1 MIQDKLKQL
10 SEMKRELSI
19 EEKMLDYYT
28 NHAPEGKVTFTMQV
42 ADSINRQAY
51 EKKKQLIADL
61 EKEIAREGE
70 IINLHFT
77 IPDLPSG
84 MMPLSAF
91 NHFTQNL
98 DETLRLIG
106 EDIIRKIDNCSLK
119 AGRRQRKFYNPEIQL
134 LSMTPGSF
142 NVQLGALNDPDS
154 LFYGSDEERKVNIL
168 YKSGTRLLNIMYTLS
183 CRDDLSRLAD
193 DNDEI
198 LESVQSL
205 YQDMDKDDLSLDIT
219 WTRHPSR
226 STFTIPHK
234 ASAPIAPALKN
245 YVEQRQQAVQLQRIT
260 GTITTL
266 NMEKYSLRLK
276 KKDSAIITVKFEKEN
291 ISDLMEHQVNPLYQ
305 KEYTIYVI
313 CENKPKKKNI
323 YRFRRFEN

>member
-234 ASAPIAPALKN
+234 DTAPIAQALKN

-266 NMEKYSLRLK
+266 NMEKYFLRLK

>member
-234 ASAPIAPALKN
+234 DTAPIAQALKN

>member
-1 MIQDKLKQL
+1 MIQGQLIQL
-10 SEMKRELSI
+10 SEMNRDLSI

-234 ASAPIAPALKN
+234 DTAPIAQALKN

>member
-28 NHAPEGKVTFTMQV
+28 THAPEGKVTCTMQV

-119 AGRRQRKFYNPEIQL
+119 AGRRQRKFYNSPIQL
-134 LSMTPGSF
+134 LAMSPGSF
-142 NVQLGALNDPDS
+142 NVQLGALNDPSS
-154 LFYGSDEERKVNIL
+154 LFYGTNEERKVNIL

-193 DNDEI
+193 DTDEI

-205 YQDMDKDDLSLDIT
+205 YRDMDKDNLSLDIT
-219 WTRHPSR
+219 WTRHPTR
-226 STFTIPHK
+226 STFTILHK
-234 ASAPIAPALKN
+234 DTAPIAKAS
-245 YVEQRQQAVQLQRIT
+245 QIRRFT

-266 NMEKYSLRLK
+266 SMEKSFFRIK
-276 KKDSAIITVKFEKEN
+276 QKDGTISTVKFDKEN
-291 ISDLMEHQVNPLYQ
+291 IPDLMAHEVNPLYQ
-305 KEYTIYVI
+305 KEYIIYVA
-313 CENKPKKKNI
+313 CENKPKKKCT
-323 YRFRRFEN
+323 YRLRRFEN

>member
-1 MIQDKLKQL
+1 MIQNKLKQL

-42 ADSINRQAY
+42 ADSINWQAY

-98 DETLRLIG
+98 DEPLRLIG

-119 AGRRQRKFYNPEIQL
+119 AGRRQRKFYNSPIQL
-134 LSMTPGSF
+134 LAMSPGSF
-142 NVQLGALNDPDS
+142 NVQLGALNDPSS
-154 LFYGSDEERKVNIL
+154 LFYGTNEERKVNIL
-168 YKSGTRLLNIMYTLS
+168 YKSGTRLLDIMYTLS
-183 CRDDLSRLAD
+183 HRDDMNRLAD
-193 DNDEI
+193 DTDEI

-205 YQDMDKDDLSLDIT
+205 YRDMDKDNLSLDIT
-219 WTRHPSR
+219 WTRHPTR
-226 STFTIPHK
+226 STFTILHK
-234 ASAPIAPALKN
+234 DTAPIAKALKD
-245 YVEQRQQAVQLQRIT
+245 YVERRQQASQIRRFT
-260 GTITTL
+260 GIITTL
-266 NMEKYSLRLK
+266 SMEKSFFRIK
-276 KKDSAIITVKFEKEN
+276 QKDGTISTVKFDKEN

-323 YRFRRFEN
+323 YRFQRFEN

>member
-1 MIQDKLKQL
+1 MIQDKLKRL

-28 NHAPEGKVTFTMQV
+28 KYAPEGKVTFTMQV
-42 ADSINRQAY
+42 ADEINRQAY

-61 EKEIAREGE
+61 EKEIIREGE

-91 NHFTQNL
+91 NNFTRNL
-98 DETLRLIG
+98 DETIRLIG
-106 EDIIRKIDNCSLK
+106 EDIISKMESCTKK
-119 AGRRQRKFYNPEIQL
+119 ARNRHRKFYNPEIQL

-219 WTRHPSR
+219 WTRHPNR

-234 ASAPIAPALKN
+234 DTAPIAKALKD
-245 YVEQRQQAVQLQRIT
+245 YVERRQQASQIRRFT

-266 NMEKYSLRLK
+266 SMEKSFFRIK
-276 KKDSAIITVKFEKEN
+276 QKDGTISTVKFEKEN

-323 YRFRRFEN
+323 YRFQRFEN

>member
-51 EKKKQLIADL
+51 EKKKQLIANL

-119 AGRRQRKFYNPEIQL
+119 AGRRQRKFYNSPIQL
-134 LSMTPGSF
+134 LAMSPGSF
-142 NVQLGALNDPDS
+142 NVQLGALDDPSS
-154 LFYGSDEERKVNIL
+154 LFYGTNEERKVNIL
-168 YKSGTRLLNIMYTLS
+168 YKSGTRLLDIMYTLGH
-183 CRDDLSRLAD
+183 RDDMNRLAD
-193 DNDEI
+193 DTDEI

-205 YQDMDKDDLSLDIT
+205 YRDMDKDNLSLDIT
-219 WTRHPSR
+219 WTRHPTR
-226 STFTIPHK
+226 STFTILHK
-234 ASAPIAPALKN
+234 DTAPIAKALKD
-245 YVEQRQQAVQLQRIT
+245 YVERRQQASQIRRFT

-266 NMEKYSLRLK
+266 SMEKSFFRIK
-276 KKDSAIITVKFEKEN
+276 QKDGTISTVKFDKEN
-291 ISDLMEHQVNPLYQ
+291 ISDLMAHEVNPLYQ
-305 KEYTIYVI
+305 KEYTIYVT
-313 CENKPKKKNI
+313 CENKPKKKCT
-323 YRFRRFEN
+323 YRLKRFEN

>member
-42 ADSINRQAY
+42 ADSINRQSY

-70 IINLHFT
+70 IVNLHFT

-119 AGRRQRKFYNPEIQL
+119 AGRRQRKFYNSPIQL
-134 LSMTPGSF
+134 LAMSPGSF
-142 NVQLGALNDPDS
+142 NVQLGALNDPSS
-154 LFYGSDEERKVNIL
+154 LFYGTNEERKVNIL
-168 YKSGTRLLNIMYTLS
+168 YKSGTRLLDIMYTLGH
-183 CRDDLSRLAD
+183 RDDMNRLAD
-193 DNDEI
+193 DTDEI

-205 YQDMDKDDLSLDIT
+205 YQNMDKDNLSLDIT
-219 WTRHPSR
+219 WTRHPTR
-226 STFTIPHK
+226 STFTILHK
-234 ASAPIAPALKN
+234 DTAPIAKALKD
-245 YVEQRQQAVQLQRIT
+245 YVERRQQASQIRLFT

-266 NMEKYSLRLK
+266 SMEKSFFRIK
-276 KKDSAIITVKFEKEN
+276 QKDGTISTVKFDKEN

-313 CENKPKKKNI
+313 CENKPQKKNI

>member
-1 MIQDKLKQL
+1 MIQDKLRQL

-28 NHAPEGKVTFTMQV
+28 KHAPEGKVTFTMQV
-42 ADSINRQAY
+42 ADEINRQAY

-61 EKEIAREGE
+61 EKEIIREGE

-91 NHFTQNL
+91 NNFTRNL
-98 DETLRLIG
+98 DETIRLIG
-106 EDIIRKIDNCSLK
+106 EDIISKMESCTKK
-119 AGRRQRKFYNPEIQL
+119 ARNWHRKFYNPEIQL

-234 ASAPIAPALKN
+234 DTAPIAKALKD
-245 YVEQRQQAVQLQRIT
+245 YVERRQQVSQIRRFT

-266 NMEKYSLRLK
+266 SMEKSFFRIK
-276 KKDSAIITVKFEKEN
+276 QKDGTISTVKFDKEN

-323 YRFRRFEN
+323 YRFRRFES

>member
-10 SEMKRELSI
+10 SEMKQELSI

-28 NHAPEGKVTFTMQV
+28 NHASEGKVTFTMQV

-77 IPDLPSG
+77 IPNLPSG

-91 NHFTQNL
+91 NNFTRNL
-98 DETLRLIG
+98 DETIRLIG
-106 EDIIRKIDNCSLK
+106 EDIISKMESCTKK
-119 AGRRQRKFYNPEIQL
+119 ARSRHRKFYNPEIQL
-134 LSMTPGSF
+134 LSMSPGSF
-142 NVQLGALNDPDS
+142 NVQLGALTDPGS

-183 CRDDLSRLAD
+183 CRDDFSRLAD

-226 STFTIPHK
+226 STFTIPHTDT
-234 ASAPIAPALKN
+234 APIAQALKN
-245 YVEQRQQAVQLQRIT
+245 YVEKRQQAVQLQRIT
-260 GTITTL
+260 GIIITL
-266 NMEKYSLRLK
+266 NMEKYFLRFK
-276 KKDSAIITVKFEKEN
+276 KKDGAIITVKFEKEN

-313 CENKPKKKNI
+313 CENKPKKKNL
-323 YRFRRFEN
+323 YRFQRFKN

>member
-234 ASAPIAPALKN
+234 DTAPIAQALKN

-313 CENKPKKKNI
+313 CENKPQKKNI

>member
-1 MIQDKLKQL
+1 
-10 SEMKRELSI
+10 MKRELSI

-28 NHAPEGKVTFTMQV
+28 KYAPEGKVTFTMQV
-42 ADSINRQAY
+42 ADEINRQAY

-234 ASAPIAPALKN
+234 DTAPIAQALKN

>member
-28 NHAPEGKVTFTMQV
+28 THAPEGKVTFTMQV

-119 AGRRQRKFYNPEIQL
+119 AGRRQRKFYNSPIQL
-134 LSMTPGSF
+134 LAMSPGSF
-142 NVQLGALNDPDS
+142 NVQLGALNDPSS
-154 LFYGSDEERKVNIL
+154 LFYGTNEERKVNIL
-168 YKSGTRLLNIMYTLS
+168 YKSGTRLLDIMYTLGH
-183 CRDDLSRLAD
+183 RDDMNRLAD
-193 DNDEI
+193 DTDEI

-205 YQDMDKDDLSLDIT
+205 YRDMDKDNLSLDIT
-219 WTRHPSR
+219 WTRHPTR
-226 STFTIPHK
+226 STFTILHK
-234 ASAPIAPALKN
+234 DTAPIAKALKD
-245 YVEQRQQAVQLQRIT
+245 YVERRQQASQIRRFT

-266 NMEKYSLRLK
+266 SMEKSFLRIK
-276 KKDSAIITVKFEKEN
+276 QKDGTISTVKFDKEN

-313 CENKPKKKNI
+313 CENKPQKKNI

>member
-1 MIQDKLKQL
+1 MIQDKLKRL

-28 NHAPEGKVTFTMQV
+28 KHAPEGKVTFTMQV
-42 ADSINRQAY
+42 ADEINRQAY

-61 EKEIAREGE
+61 EKEIIREGE

-91 NHFTQNL
+91 NNFTRNL
-98 DETLRLIG
+98 DETIRLIG
-106 EDIIRKIDNCSLK
+106 EDIISKMESCTKK
-119 AGRRQRKFYNPEIQL
+119 ARNRHRKFYNPEIQL

-142 NVQLGALNDPDS
+142 NVQLGALNDPGS

-219 WTRHPSR
+219 WTRHPNR
-226 STFTIPHK
+226 STFTILHK
-234 ASAPIAPALKN
+234 DTAPIAQALKN

-276 KKDSAIITVKFEKEN
+276 KKDGTIITVKFEKEN

-323 YRFRRFEN
+323 YRFQRFQN

>member
-1 MIQDKLKQL
+1 MIQNKLKRL
-10 SEMKRELSI
+10 SEMKRELAI

-61 EKEIAREGE
+61 EKEIAKEGE

-91 NHFTQNL
+91 NHFTRNL
-98 DETLRLIG
+98 EETLRLIG
-106 EDIIRKIDNCSLK
+106 EDIITRMGNCRKK
-119 AGRRQRKFYNPEIQL
+119 AGLRQRKIYNPEIQL
-134 LSMTPGSF
+134 LAMTPGSF
-142 NVQLGALNDPDS
+142 NVQLGALNDRSS

-168 YKSGTRLLNIMYTLS
+168 YKSGTRLLDIMYTLGH
-183 CRDDLSRLAD
+183 RDDMNRLAD
-193 DNDEI
+193 DTDEI

-205 YQDMDKDDLSLDIT
+205 YRDMDKDDLSLDIT
-219 WTRHPSR
+219 WTRHPTR

-234 ASAPIAPALKN
+234 DTAPIAKALKD
-245 YVEQRQQAVQLQRIT
+245 YVERRQQASRTLYIT
-260 GTITTL
+260 GIITAL
-266 NMEKYSLRLK
+266 NMGQKHLRLK
-276 KKDSAIITVKFEKEN
+276 KKDRTTIKVKFTEKD
-291 ISDLMEHQVNPLYQ
+291 IPDLMAHEVNPLYQ
-305 KEYTIYVI
+305 KEYTISVT
-313 CENKPKKKNI
+313 CENKPKTKCT
-323 YRFRRFEN
+323 YQLMRFEN

>member
-119 AGRRQRKFYNPEIQL
+119 AGRRQRKFYNSPIQL
-134 LSMTPGSF
+134 LAMTPGSF
-142 NVQLGALNDPDS
+142 NVQLGALNDPSS
-154 LFYGSDEERKVNIL
+154 LFYGTNEERKVNIL
-168 YKSGTRLLNIMYTLS
+168 YKSGTRLLDIMYTLS
-183 CRDDLSRLAD
+183 HRDDMNRLAD
-193 DNDEI
+193 DTDEI

-205 YQDMDKDDLSLDIT
+205 YRDMDKDNLSLNIT
-219 WTRHPSR
+219 WTRHPTR
-226 STFTIPHK
+226 STFTILHK
-234 ASAPIAPALKN
+234 DTAPIAKALKD
-245 YVEQRQQAVQLQRIT
+245 YVERRQQASQIRRFT

-266 NMEKYSLRLK
+266 SMEKS
-276 KKDSAIITVKFEKEN
+276 F
-291 ISDLMEHQVNPLYQ
+291 
-305 KEYTIYVI
+305 
-313 CENKPKKKNI
+313 
-323 YRFRRFEN
+323 FRI